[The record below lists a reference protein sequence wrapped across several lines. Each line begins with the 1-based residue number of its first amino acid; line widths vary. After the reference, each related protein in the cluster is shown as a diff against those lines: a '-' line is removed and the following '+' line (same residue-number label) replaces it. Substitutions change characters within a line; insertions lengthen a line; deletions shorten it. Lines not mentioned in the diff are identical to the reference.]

1 MKGSRPLVASLA
13 LLAILGAAQLVPVDR
28 SNPAVES
35 DVAAP
40 AEVKAILRR
49 ACYDC
54 HSHETVYGWHTRI
67 APVSWL
73 VAHDV
78 EEGRE
83 KMNLSRWSALDAKR
97 LAKLREELPEEVAE
111 GEMPPW
117 SYRLAHPEAR
127 LSDADR
133 AALEAW
139 GRSLGGGETPASQR

>member
-83 KMNLSRWSALDAKR
+83 KMNLSRWSTLDAKR

-127 LSDADR
+127 LSGADR

>member
-1 MKGSRPLVASLA
+1 MRKALPVGVALA
-13 LLAILGAAQLVPVDR
+13 LLGAAQLVPVDR
-28 SNPAVES
+28 SNPPVES

-40 AEVKAILRR
+40 PEVKAILRR

-73 VAHDV
+73 VARDV

-83 KMNLSRWSALDAKR
+83 RMNFSRWGAVGAKR
-97 LAKLREELPEEVAE
+97 LSKLRKKLPEEVAE

-117 SYRLAHPEAR
+117 SYRLAHPQAR

-139 GRSLGGGETPASQR
+139 GRSLGGGEARTGER